1 MDHSRSARTA
11 ALTWAACAVLL
22 AASACGGGQGAEE
35 AGGAE
40 GGKEEGPASASA
52 KRLDEAQLVQY
63 EDAKVV
69 PEAGQSGAYGEL
81 SGVAHTKRLREETE
95 LDKPECA
102 DATDRWAA
110 VPEVGDA
117 PASVAVY
124 ARGDD
129 TTLSHTLLALPA
141 DAADKALE
149 AAVPPEEC
157 SSYKATMK
165 DGSTSAYEIS
175 ELEADEIA
183 DGSRAFTVKT
193 ETQGEEVWLY
203 ALVYRNGDHLAST
216 SVIGPDSDGD
226 YADLLTG
233 FSQAAAER
241 EDKVLT

>member
-11 ALTWAACAVLL
+11 ALTWSVCAVLL

-35 AGGAE
+35 AGGGE
-40 GGKEEGPASASA
+40 GGKQDGPAAASA
-52 KRLDEAQLVQY
+52 EKLNEAQLVQY

-81 SGVAHTKRLREETE
+81 SGVARTKKLREETE

-102 DATDRWAA
+102 DATERWAA
-110 VPEVGDA
+110 VPEVRDA

-157 SSYKATMK
+157 SSYEATMK
-165 DGSTSAYEIS
+165 DGGTSSYEIS
-175 ELEADEIA
+175 ELDADEVA

-193 ETQGEEVWLY
+193 EAQGEEVWLY

-216 SVIGPDSDGD
+216 SIIGPDADGD

-233 FSQAAAER
+233 FTESAVER
-241 EDKVLT
+241 EDKILT